1 MIRSEMSDVHNTL
14 SKTNSQY
21 RLSFPQDELLCFH
34 NIHVQYFQNDKDKL
48 YSGLFISYMA
58 RNKDPWCIPTAHAHV
73 GLHPTIAT
81 LILKYKCILYHHLFS
96 LVLTHIRHMVM
107 VTILFLF
114 LFLPYDCL
122 LHHIEDYAILIFV
135 WHAQWIVK
143 PKFK

>member
-1 MIRSEMSDVHNTL
+1 MLRSEMSDVHNTL

-81 LILKYKCILYHHLFS
+81 LILKYKCILYRHLFP

-107 VTILFLF
+107 VTILFK
-114 LFLPYDCL
+114 L
-122 LHHIEDYAILIFV
+122 LEELSY
-135 WHAQWIVK
+135 
-143 PKFK
+143 FKRFMDLKGDIRWASLHVYSKINSK

>member
-1 MIRSEMSDVHNTL
+1 MSDVHNIL

-34 NIHVQYFQNDKDKL
+34 NIHVQYFQNDKEDKL
-48 YSGLFISYMA
+48 YSGPFISYMA

-81 LILKYKCILYHHLFS
+81 LILKYKCILYRHLFP

-107 VTILFLF
+107 VTILFK
-114 LFLPYDCL
+114 L
-122 LHHIEDYAILIFV
+122 LEELSY
-135 WHAQWIVK
+135 
-143 PKFK
+143 FKRFMDLKGDIRWASLHVYSKINSK